1 MRKLQALACMVA
13 LLMAA
18 AMSLGGAVAAPING
32 IAHRPHAKLGTRSD
46 ILVYCRG
53 RHCDDDG
60 DDYSYRHRY
69 RERTRSYARFDDCRG
84 YSCGYGGYAPRY
96 YRAAPFARW
105 YSQREH
111 YDWDS
116 PSSTCGK
123 YGYSIGER
131 CADARYYP
139 PYEAPDW

>member
-1 MRKLQALACMVA
+1 MRKLQALACLVA

-18 AMSLGGAVAAPING
+18 AMSTGDANAAPITG
-32 IAHRPHAKLGTRSD
+32 IAHRPQALLGMRSD

-60 DDYSYRHRY
+60 DDYSYRRRY
-69 RERTRSYARFDDCRG
+69 RERRYRSYARFD
-84 YSCGYGGYAPRY
+84 GYGGYALRNY
-96 YRAAPFARW
+96 HARW
-105 YSQREH
+105 YGHRES
-111 YDWDS
+111 YGWDE
-116 PSSTCGK
+116 PSSTCGR
-123 YGYSIGER
+123 YGYSVGER